1 MRRVSQG
8 VDTLLSSNFVCAC
21 VCVQRKSS
29 ERKSWNRERSLINN
43 IYMIIFS
50 VYNNLRKIR
59 NKILCY
65 RLIRKRN
72 SEKK

>member
-8 VDTLLSSNFVCAC
+8 VDSLLSSNLVC

>member
-8 VDTLLSSNFVCAC
+8 VDSLLFSNFVC

-65 RLIRKRN
+65 RLIRKGN
-72 SEKK
+72 LEKK